1 MGHRGPQDWGGCL
14 ERFEV
19 GEGLSWPFLGLGGEL
34 GGGPTTAQPWSLG
47 PLSRS
52 LRLFLSLGAALTAG
66 DWRGQ

>member
-1 MGHRGPQDWGGCL
+1 MGHRDPQGWGGCW

-34 GGGPTTAQPWSLG
+34 GAPLQLSPGLWA
-47 PLSRS
+47 PLSCS
-52 LRLFLSLGAALTAG
+52 LRLFPSLGAALTAG